1 MTAIKQVSVHSARH
15 LKNVESY
22 LDWHRD
28 KALAHDTFNIID
40 EDRAF
45 IEMDETRRSAGH
57 DVPGKANS
65 RWTPIEH
72 QVVAFNADECSCNGG
87 KMTPELCMKYAREYV
102 RTRYEDYESVLVLH
116 LEHCASDNTDRYCC
130 HIAINRSNILSGL
143 RLDEGPARQAAKAR
157 VATIR
162 SLDQKY
168 GLKQLERGKANSR
181 VHGRQPGTAERD
193 MARKGQAERSE
204 NERVRRTVAKRIE
217 EVGRMP
223 DCPDRMAELSR
234 RLARDGIKLKR
245 SKGGDLQYRFHS
257 KSLGGERRVNG
268 ARLGYVTHRRTG
280 RTIRFTYHG
289 VLRAIRLCMQ
299 LYRTMDYLSR
309 NY

>member
-1 MTAIKQVSVHSARH
+1 MTAIKQVSVHSTRH

-57 DVPGKANS
+57 DVPGKTNS
-65 RWTPIEH
+65 RWTPMEH

-87 KMTPELCMKYAREYV
+87 KMTPELCMEYAREYV

-116 LEHCASDNTDRYCC
+116 LERCASDNTDRYCC
-130 HIAINRSNILSGL
+130 HIAINRSNIQSGL
-143 RLDEGPARQAAKAR
+143 RLDEGPARQAARAR

-162 SLDQKY
+162 ALDEKY

-181 VHGRQPGTAERD
+181 VHGRQPGSAERD

-217 EVGRMP
+217 EVGRIP

-234 RLARDGIKLKR
+234 RLARDGIRLKR

-257 KSLGGERRVNG
+257 KSLGGERKVNG

-280 RTIRFTYHG
+280 RTIRFTYRG
-289 VLRAIRLCMQ
+289 VVRAIKLCMQ
-299 LYRTMDYLSR
+299 LYRTMDYVTR
-309 NY
+309 DM

>member
-65 RWTPIEH
+65 RWTPMEH

-87 KMTPELCMKYAREYV
+87 KMTPELCMEYAREYV

-116 LEHCASDNTDRYCC
+116 LERCASDNTDRYCC

-143 RLDEGPARQAAKAR
+143 RLDEGPARQAARAR

-162 SLDQKY
+162 ALDEKY

-181 VHGRQPGTAERD
+181 VHGRQPGSAERD

-217 EVGRMP
+217 EVGRIP

-234 RLARDGIKLKR
+234 RLARDGIRLKR

-257 KSLGGERRVNG
+257 KSLGGERKVNG

-280 RTIRFTYHG
+280 RTIRFTYRG
-289 VLRAIRLCMQ
+289 VVRAIKLCMQ
-299 LYRTMDYLSR
+299 LYRTMDYVTR
-309 NY
+309 DM